1 MVVRQVAGELQCN
14 IGCLAN
20 FVVVVHEALHE
31 VELRQHHYTVYH
43 PSSNFSRNITAILSR
58 AHFSFFVNPS
68 RRPELFEV
76 GLALEGGGGEGRK
89 CPRPIT
95 IKLF

>member
-1 MVVRQVAGELQCN
+1 M
-14 IGCLAN
+14 
-20 FVVVVHEALHE
+20 HEALHE

-76 GLALEGGGGEGRK
+76 GLALGGGGGGGGQK
-89 CPRPIT
+89 VPAAYNYKT
-95 IKLF
+95 ILKIMK